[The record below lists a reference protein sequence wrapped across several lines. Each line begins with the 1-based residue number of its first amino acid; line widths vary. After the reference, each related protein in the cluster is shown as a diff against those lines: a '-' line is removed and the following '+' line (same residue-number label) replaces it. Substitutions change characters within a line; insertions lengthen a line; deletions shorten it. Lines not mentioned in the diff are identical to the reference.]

1 MLSIPGAALAGEFE
15 VDYESASITPIEGVN
30 QISISDVIIK
40 DGKAEIVFPLPAGE
54 YSDLVVHVYDG
65 NKCLRKVVKKM
76 TIQSGRILNVPAVD
90 YNTLEQET

>member
-40 DGKAEIVFPLPAGE
+40 DGKA
-54 YSDLVVHVYDG
+54 
-65 NKCLRKVVKKM
+65 
-76 TIQSGRILNVPAVD
+76 
-90 YNTLEQET
+90 